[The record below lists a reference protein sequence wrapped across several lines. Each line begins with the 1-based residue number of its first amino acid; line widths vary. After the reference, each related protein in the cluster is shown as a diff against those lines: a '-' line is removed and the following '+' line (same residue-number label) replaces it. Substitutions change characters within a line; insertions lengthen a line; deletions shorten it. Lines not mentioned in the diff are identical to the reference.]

1 MYPFLSAIFLLFLLS
16 QCATHSAAW
25 NTGRTDALAENQIM
39 LVLEK
44 PESLGWKR
52 LKYATELHPEF
63 AFFLEKIGRPDCIAE
78 TTQGDRHYMICYQL
92 NQRRA
97 YSCRSI
103 LDRPSIP
110 MQVSGPYPMS
120 QKEYSTLNE
129 LKNRADAEIRRKI
142 TSP

>member
-1 MYPFLSAIFLLFLLS
+1 MYQFLSAIILLLILS

-25 NTGRTDALAENQIM
+25 NTGRTDSLAENQIM

-52 LKYATELHPEF
+52 LQYATELHPEF
-63 AFFLEKIGRPDCIAE
+63 AFFLEKIGKPDCIAE

-92 NQRRA
+92 EQRRA
-97 YSCRSI
+97 FSCRSI

-120 QKEYSTLNE
+120 HKEYSTLRG
-129 LKNRADAEIRRKI
+129 LKKRAESEMRTKSASE
-142 TSP
+142 